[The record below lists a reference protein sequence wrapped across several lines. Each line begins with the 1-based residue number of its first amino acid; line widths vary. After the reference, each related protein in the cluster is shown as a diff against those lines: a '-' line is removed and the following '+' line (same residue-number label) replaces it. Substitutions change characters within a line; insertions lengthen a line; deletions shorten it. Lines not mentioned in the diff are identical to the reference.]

1 MKNLRLA
8 LVFYITL
15 LSSFQLS
22 NSLFQ
27 PQFSFPSHDSANP
40 IKTLIGNL
48 SHVLGLASRE
58 RNIRKCKMVFLMFLS
73 QKGIF
78 TLCIPRKILL
88 PFSVFFLLFS
98 ACFLTESSQNGYYK
112 GTSRFPE
119 FHGVFSAFKV
129 SVTGLSVLVV

>member
-1 MKNLRLA
+1 MLCITNNNTMKNLRLA

-48 SHVLGLASRE
+48 SHVLGMASRE

-88 PFSVFFLLFS
+88 PFPVFFLLFS
-98 ACFLTESSQNGYYK
+98 SCLLTESSQNGYYK
-112 GTSRFPE
+112 GTSLFQN
-119 FHGVFSAFKV
+119 FTVYFQHLK
-129 SVTGLSVLVV
+129 SV

>member
-27 PQFSFPSHDSANP
+27 PQFSFPSHDSANS

-48 SHVLGLASRE
+48 SHVLGMASRE
-58 RNIRKCKMVFLMFLS
+58 KWSFLCFFLKKAFSHYVFLEKFYYPSRSFFSYFPHVCSPKAVKMDVTRAPHFS
-73 QKGIF
+73 RISRCIF
-78 TLCIPRKILL
+78 SI
-88 PFSVFFLLFS
+88 
-98 ACFLTESSQNGYYK
+98 
-112 GTSRFPE
+112 
-119 FHGVFSAFKV
+119 
-129 SVTGLSVLVV
+129 

>member
-15 LSSFQLS
+15 LSSLQLS

-48 SHVLGLASRE
+48 SHVLGMASRE
-58 RNIRKCKMVFLMFLS
+58 RNIRKHAKWSFLCFFLKKAFSHYVFLEKFYYPS
-73 QKGIF
+73 RSF
-78 TLCIPRKILL
+78 
-88 PFSVFFLLFS
+88 FS
-98 ACFLTESSQNGYYK
+98 Y
-112 GTSRFPE
+112 FP
-119 FHGVFSAFKV
+119 HVFSPKAVKMD
-129 SVTGLSVLVV
+129 VTRAPHFSRISRCIFSI

>member
-8 LVFYITL
+8 LVFYVTL

-78 TLCIPRKILL
+78 TLCIPQKILL
-88 PFSVFFLLFS
+88 PFPVFFLLFS
-98 ACFLTESSQNGYYK
+98 SCLLTESSQNGYYK
-112 GTSRFPE
+112 GTSLFQN
-119 FHGVFSAFKV
+119 FTVYFQHLK
-129 SVTGLSVLVV
+129 SV

>member
-40 IKTLIGNL
+40 IKTLIDNL
-48 SHVLGLASRE
+48 SHVLGMASRE

-88 PFSVFFLLFS
+88 PFPVFFLLFS
-98 ACFLTESSQNGYYK
+98 SCLLTESSQNGYYK
-112 GTSRFPE
+112 GTSLFQNSRCI
-119 FHGVFSAFKV
+119 FSI
-129 SVTGLSVLVV
+129 

>member
-48 SHVLGLASRE
+48 SHVLGMASRE
-58 RNIRKCKMVFLMFLS
+58 RNIRKHVKWSYISFSKRHFHTMHSSKNFITLPGLFFSYFPHVCPPKAVKMDITRAPHFS
-73 QKGIF
+73 RISRCIF
-78 TLCIPRKILL
+78 SI
-88 PFSVFFLLFS
+88 
-98 ACFLTESSQNGYYK
+98 
-112 GTSRFPE
+112 
-119 FHGVFSAFKV
+119 
-129 SVTGLSVLVV
+129 

>member
-48 SHVLGLASRE
+48 SHVRNGLE
-58 RNIRKCKMVFLMFLS
+58 GKEYWKICKIVLLMFLS

-88 PFSVFFLLFS
+88 PFPVFFLLFS
-98 ACFLTESSQNGYYK
+98 SCLLTESSQNGYYK
-112 GTSRFPE
+112 GTSLFQN
-119 FHGVFSAFKV
+119 FTVYFQHLK
-129 SVTGLSVLVV
+129 SV

>member
-1 MKNLRLA
+1 MKNLRLV

-48 SHVLGLASRE
+48 SHVLGMASRE
-58 RNIRKCKMVFLMFLS
+58 RNIRKHVKWSYISFSKRHFHTMHSSKNFITLPGLFFSYFPHVCSPKAVKMDITRAPHFS
-73 QKGIF
+73 RISRCIF
-78 TLCIPRKILL
+78 SI
-88 PFSVFFLLFS
+88 
-98 ACFLTESSQNGYYK
+98 
-112 GTSRFPE
+112 
-119 FHGVFSAFKV
+119 
-129 SVTGLSVLVV
+129 

>member
-1 MKNLRLA
+1 MKKLRLA

-58 RNIRKCKMVFLMFLS
+58 RNIRKCKIVLLMFLS

-88 PFSVFFLLFS
+88 PFPVFFLLFS
-98 ACFLTESSQNGYYK
+98 SCLLTESSQNGCYK
-112 GTSRFPE
+112 GTSLFQN
-119 FHGVFSAFKV
+119 FTVYFQHLK
-129 SVTGLSVLVV
+129 SV

>member
-40 IKTLIGNL
+40 IKTLIDNL
-48 SHVLGLASRE
+48 SHVLGMASRE

-88 PFSVFFLLFS
+88 PFPVFFLLFS
-98 ACFLTESSQNGYYK
+98 SCLLTESSQNGYYK
-112 GTSRFPE
+112 GTSLFQN
-119 FHGVFSAFKV
+119 FMVYFQHLK
-129 SVTGLSVLVV
+129 SV

>member
-40 IKTLIGNL
+40 IKTLIDNL
-48 SHVLGLASRE
+48 SHVLGMASRE

-88 PFSVFFLLFS
+88 PFPVFFLLFS
-98 ACFLTESSQNGYYK
+98 SCLLTESSQNGYYK
-112 GTSRFPE
+112 GTSLFQNLTVY
-119 FHGVFSAFKV
+119 FQHLK
-129 SVTGLSVLVV
+129 SV

>member
-48 SHVLGLASRE
+48 SHVLGMASR
-58 RNIRKCKMVFLMFLS
+58 KKWSFLCFFLKKAFSHYVFLEKFYYPS
-73 QKGIF
+73 RSF
-78 TLCIPRKILL
+78 
-88 PFSVFFLLFS
+88 FSYFPHVL
-98 ACFLTESSQNGYYK
+98 LTESSQNGYYK
-112 GTSRFPE
+112 GTSLFQN
-119 FHGVFSAFKV
+119 FTVYFQHLK
-129 SVTGLSVLVV
+129 SV

>member
-48 SHVLGLASRE
+48 SHVLGMASR
-58 RNIRKCKMVFLMFLS
+58 KKWSFL
-73 QKGIF
+73 
-78 TLCIPRKILL
+78 C
-88 PFSVFFLLFS
+88 FFLKKAFS
-98 ACFLTESSQNGYYK
+98 HYAFLEKFYYPSRSFFSYFPHVLLTESSQNGYYK
-112 GTSRFPE
+112 GTSLFQN
-119 FHGVFSAFKV
+119 FTVYFQYLK
-129 SVTGLSVLVV
+129 SV

>member
-88 PFSVFFLLFS
+88 PFPVFFLLFS
-98 ACFLTESSQNGYYK
+98 SCLLTESSQNGYYK
-112 GTSRFPE
+112 GTSLFQN
-119 FHGVFSAFKV
+119 FTVYFQHLK
-129 SVTGLSVLVV
+129 SV

>member
-1 MKNLRLA
+1 MKNLRLV

-48 SHVLGLASRE
+48 SHVLGMASR
-58 RNIRKCKMVFLMFLS
+58 KKWSFLCFFLKKAFSHYVFLEKFYYPS
-73 QKGIF
+73 QSF
-78 TLCIPRKILL
+78 
-88 PFSVFFLLFS
+88 FSYFPHVL
-98 ACFLTESSQNGYYK
+98 LTESSQNGYYK
-112 GTSRFPE
+112 GTSLFQN
-119 FHGVFSAFKV
+119 FTVYFQHLK
-129 SVTGLSVLVV
+129 SV

>member
-48 SHVLGLASRE
+48 SHVLGMASRE
-58 RNIRKCKMVFLMFLS
+58 RNIRKHVKWSYISFSKRHFHTMHSSKNVITLPGLFFSYFPHVCSPKAVKMDITRAPHFS
-73 QKGIF
+73 RISRCIF
-78 TLCIPRKILL
+78 SI
-88 PFSVFFLLFS
+88 
-98 ACFLTESSQNGYYK
+98 
-112 GTSRFPE
+112 
-119 FHGVFSAFKV
+119 
-129 SVTGLSVLVV
+129 

>member
-48 SHVLGLASRE
+48 SHVLRNGLE
-58 RNIRKCKMVFLMFLS
+58 GKEYWKTCKMVFLMFLS

-78 TLCIPRKILL
+78 TLCIPQKILL
-88 PFSVFFLLFS
+88 PFPVFFLLFS
-98 ACFLTESSQNGYYK
+98 SCLLTESSQNGYYK
-112 GTSRFPE
+112 GTSLFQN
-119 FHGVFSAFKV
+119 FTVYFQHLK
-129 SVTGLSVLVV
+129 SV

>member
-48 SHVLGLASRE
+48 SHVLGMASRE
-58 RNIRKCKMVFLMFLS
+58 RNIRKHVKWSYISFSKRHFHTMHFSKNFITLPGLFFSYFPHVCSPKAVKMDITRAPHFS
-73 QKGIF
+73 RISRCIF
-78 TLCIPRKILL
+78 SI
-88 PFSVFFLLFS
+88 
-98 ACFLTESSQNGYYK
+98 
-112 GTSRFPE
+112 
-119 FHGVFSAFKV
+119 
-129 SVTGLSVLVV
+129 